1 MNLPNKLT
9 VMRMI
14 LVPFVVAA
22 LLYPFPHHYLVA
34 LLLFAAASYT
44 DHLDG
49 KIARRDNLVTD
60 FGKFMD
66 PLADKVMVLSA
77 MVCLVSLGFAE
88 VWIVV
93 LMLAREFMVTS
104 IRLVAVDKGRVIA
117 ANIWGKVK
125 TVTQIIAIL
134 GVLLLQYLMELE
146 SLELLPLPAGCDV
159 IFGMTG
165 DILLVVAAFFTV
177 VSGLVYLRQNWD
189 VIREGA

>member
-77 MVCLVSLGFAE
+77 MVCLVSLGFAD

-134 GVLLLQYLMELE
+134 GVLLLQYLLELE
-146 SLELLPLPAGCDV
+146 SL
-159 IFGMTG
+159 
-165 DILLVVAAFFTV
+165 
-177 VSGLVYLRQNWD
+177 
-189 VIREGA
+189 

>member
-22 LLYPFPHHYLVA
+22 LLYPFPHHYLMA

-77 MVCLVSLGFAE
+77 MVCLVSLGFAD

-134 GVLLLQYLMELE
+134 GVLLLQYLLELE
-146 SLELLPLPAGCDV
+146 SLELLPLPVGCAV

-165 DILLVVAAFFTV
+165 DILLAVAAFFTV

>member
-22 LLYPFPHHYLVA
+22 LLYPFPHHYLAA

-66 PLADKVMVLSA
+66 PLADKVMVLSG
-77 MVCLVSLGFAE
+77 LFHG
-88 VWIVV
+88 
-93 LMLAREFMVTS
+93 
-104 IRLVAVDKGRVIA
+104 G
-117 ANIWGKVK
+117 
-125 TVTQIIAIL
+125 L
-134 GVLLLQYLMELE
+134 GVGLSASKL
-146 SLELLPLPAGCDV
+146 GCDSGRGV
-159 IFGMTG
+159 IFPLYKEQKRC
-165 DILLVVAAFFTV
+165 ILYRK
-177 VSGLVYLRQNWD
+177 G
-189 VIREGA
+189 

>member
-22 LLYPFPHHYLVA
+22 LLYPFPHHYLAA

-77 MVCLVSLGFAE
+77 MVCLVSLGFAD

-134 GVLLLQYLMELE
+134 GVLLLQYLLELE
-146 SLELLPLPAGCDV
+146 SLELLPLPVGCAV

-165 DILLVVAAFFTV
+165 DILLAVAAFFTV

>member
-1 MNLPNKLT
+1 MNLPNRLT

-77 MVCLVSLGFAE
+77 MVCLVSLGFAD

-134 GVLLLQYLMELE
+134 GVLLLQYLLELE
-146 SLELLPLPAGCDV
+146 SLELLPLPVGCAV

-165 DILLVVAAFFTV
+165 DILLAVAAFFTV

>member
-77 MVCLVSLGFAE
+77 MVCLVSLGFAD

-134 GVLLLQYLMELE
+134 GVLLLQYLLELE
-146 SLELLPLPAGCDV
+146 SLELLPLPVGCAV

-165 DILLVVAAFFTV
+165 DILLAVAAFFTV

>member
-22 LLYPFPHHYLVA
+22 LLYPLPHHYLVA

-77 MVCLVSLGFAE
+77 MVCLVSLGFAD

-104 IRLVAVDKGRVIA
+104 IRLVAVDKGRVSA

-134 GVLLLQYLMELE
+134 GVLLLQYLLELE
-146 SLELLPLPAGCDV
+146 SLELLPLPAGCAV

-165 DILLVVAAFFTV
+165 DILLAVAAFFTV